1 MILPDSLTRQ
11 REIFYVG
18 GFYVFYDAIKSV
30 IVLLCISLLKRNK
43 KLYFAD
49 FDIFFIIL
57 EFLFDFLKLC
67 DMLYESREVY
77 FKNTFHLFE
86 NEMF

>member
-1 MILPDSLTRQ
+1 MI
-11 REIFYVG
+11 
-18 GFYVFYDAIKSV
+18 VFW
-30 IVLLCISLLKRNK
+30 
-43 KLYFAD
+43 D

-77 FKNTFHLFE
+77 LKKTFHLLE
-86 NEMF
+86 NEIFLKQFNQLMFNNYNKER